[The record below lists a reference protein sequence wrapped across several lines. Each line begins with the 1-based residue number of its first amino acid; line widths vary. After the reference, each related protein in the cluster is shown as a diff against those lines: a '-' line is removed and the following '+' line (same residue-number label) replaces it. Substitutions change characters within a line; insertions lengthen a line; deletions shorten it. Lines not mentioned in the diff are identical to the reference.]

1 MDFGSV
7 LTTAATLLGD
17 KDPRA
22 YRQMLSDHLTETGAY
37 RPVPTRA
44 DGYAMPVCVD
54 GAVASEQTDALTWI
68 AAVGVSSADD
78 ADVPAAMVMPVGS
91 HSDRTRSML
100 MALCELASALQT
112 VDRHGEVWMDGSLAT
127 PLISI
132 ATALLVTDPTAMSL
146 ICEALTEYNAD
157 GLIGDYIHYA
167 SLGKIRALPKQD
179 TASGFCELWARQ
191 VEHPAL
197 TEWLLTQRDRMIATD
212 ILAAG
217 HYLAPRRAT
226 EAGRVEA
233 KAPASASAEARAWAG
248 TFDELLAHWRN
259 DVAAY
264 VTYALPVRATSRA
277 VKVEFTVAA
286 DADEAAILE
295 LAGEVSA
302 RAGQSMLGARIREPL
317 PQHMADGRA
326 KRQVTSLVTS
336 LTSAAQV
343 RFRHTH
349 PAAVRRYRT

>member
-1 MDFGSV
+1 
-7 LTTAATLLGD
+7 
-17 KDPRA
+17 
-22 YRQMLSDHLTETGAY
+22 
-37 RPVPTRA
+37 
-44 DGYAMPVCVD
+44 
-54 GAVASEQTDALTWI
+54 
-68 AAVGVSSADD
+68 
-78 ADVPAAMVMPVGS
+78 MVMPVGS
-91 HSDRTRSML
+91 HTDRTRSML

-112 VDRHGEVWMDGSLAT
+112 VDLHGEVWMDGSLAT

-132 ATALLVTDPTAMSL
+132 ATGLLVTDETAMSL
-146 ICEALTEYNAD
+146 VCDALAEYNAD
-157 GLIGDYIHYA
+157 GLVGDYIHYA

-191 VEHPAL
+191 VTDPELVA
-197 TEWLLTQRDRMIATD
+197 WLMTQRDRMIATD

-217 HYLAPRRAT
+217 QFLAPRRAS

-233 KAPASASAEARAWAG
+233 KVPAAASAEARAWAG
-248 TFDELLAHWRN
+248 TLDELLAYWRN

-264 VTYALPVRATSRA
+264 VTYALPASATSRA
-277 VKVEFTVAA
+277 VKVEFTVDA
-286 DADEAAILE
+286 DADDSAILE

-302 RAGQSMLGARIREPL
+302 RAGESMLGARIREPL
-317 PQHMADGRA
+317 PQHKADSRA

-349 PAAVRRYRT
+349 PAAVRHYRT